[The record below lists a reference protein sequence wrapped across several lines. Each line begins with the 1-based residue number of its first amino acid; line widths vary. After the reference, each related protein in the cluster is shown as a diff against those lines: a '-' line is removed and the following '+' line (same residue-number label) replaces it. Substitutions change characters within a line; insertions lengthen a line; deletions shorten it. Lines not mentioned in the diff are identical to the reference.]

1 MMGKE
6 TVKIVRHKE
15 LEIGY
20 QEEVIFTKKYD
31 ESNNLIKV
39 IDQFKKNIKKKET
52 NRIVTINVA
61 KALESISKKLKEK
74 SEYI

>member
-39 IDQFKKNIKKKET
+39 IDQFKKNIEKKET